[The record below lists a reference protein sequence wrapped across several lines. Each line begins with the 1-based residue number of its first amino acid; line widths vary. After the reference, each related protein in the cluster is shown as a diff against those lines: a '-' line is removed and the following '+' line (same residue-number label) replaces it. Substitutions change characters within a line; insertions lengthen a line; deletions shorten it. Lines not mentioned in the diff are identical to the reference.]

1 MKMSKCENDKIVN
14 DKMVS
19 SNSQIFKS
27 SNSQIFNSKVVFDIF
42 AEICK
47 VPRPSKHEERI
58 SQWLQD
64 FAASH
69 GIECIT
75 DEAMNVIMRVPATP
89 GYEDH
94 EGIILQAHMDMVCE
108 KNGDVVHD
116 FMTDPIE
123 TYVDGEWL
131 KAKGTTLGADNGI
144 GISMALAAIT
154 DPELQHPA
162 IECLFTVD
170 EETGLT
176 GAMKLQDGML
186 RHKRLINLDSEDDGQ
201 IFIGCAGGIDT
212 LAKMHY
218 EPVSIS
224 QIFKSSNSQIFKSS
238 NSQIAIRLSVG
249 GLLGG
254 HSGDD
259 INKGRANAN
268 QLIVWFLARI
278 MPQTDLQL
286 ASINGG
292 NLRNAIAREAEA
304 VIAIPLNYKEQIRI
318 EWNHF
323 VAQMEGVFGE
333 VEKDMRMELET
344 CDMPDSFIPADKAC
358 RLIMALCECPHG
370 MIAMSRDI
378 PGLVETSTNLAS
390 IKMRQESLIQSVSKS
405 GLSTALPGSV
415 SKSGLSG
422 EAGLTGKSGLSA
434 EGGLSAERSVFCQ
447 PEGRSYIEVNTSQRS
462 SKESSKHHLKWVV
475 EQALAMACD
484 EVTHGDGYPGWTP
497 NPHSQLLETVKKAY
511 TDLYHSEPKVL
522 AIHAGLEC
530 GLFLE
535 KYPYLDMVS
544 IGPQMYGV
552 HSPQERLSIPSTE
565 RCYAWLCQVL
575 KTL

>member
-1 MKMSKCENDKIVN
+1 MSNR
-14 DKMVS
+14 
-19 SNSQIFKS
+19 
-27 SNSQIFNSKVVFDIF
+27 VFDIF

-47 VPRPSKHEERI
+47 VPRPSKHEEQI
-58 SQWLQD
+58 SKWLQD
-64 FAASH
+64 FAADH
-69 GIECIT
+69 QIECIA

-89 GYEDH
+89 GYENH
-94 EGIILQAHMDMVCE
+94 EGVILQAHMDMVAE
-108 KNGDVVHD
+108 KDGNVQHD
-116 FMTDPIE
+116 FMRDPIE

-131 KAKGTTLGADNGI
+131 KAKGTTLGADDGI
-144 GISMALAAIT
+144 GIAMALAAIT
-154 DPELQHPA
+154 DPNLPHPA

-186 RHKRLINLDSEDDGQ
+186 KHKRLINIDSEDDGQ

-212 LAKMHY
+212 LAIMHY
-218 EPVSIS
+218 VSVIND
-224 QIFKSSNSQIFKSS
+224 QMVNDQMV
-238 NSQIAIRLSVG
+238 NRLAIRLSVG
-249 GLLGG
+249 GLMGG

-278 MPQTDLQL
+278 WPQTEVQL
-286 ASINGG
+286 AAINGG

-304 VIAIPLNYKEQIRI
+304 VIAIPMAYKEQIRI

-333 VEKDMRMELET
+333 VEKDMRLELET
-344 CDMPDSFIPADKAC
+344 CDMPEVFIPAEKAY

-370 MIAMSRDI
+370 MIAMSKEM

-390 IKMRQESLIQSVSKS
+390 IKMK
-405 GLSTALPGSV
+405 
-415 SKSGLSG
+415 
-422 EAGLTGKSGLSA
+422 
-434 EGGLSAERSVFCQ
+434 EG
-447 PEGRSYIEVNTSQRS
+447 YIEINTSQRS
-462 SKESSKHHLKWVV
+462 SIEASKHHLKWAV
-475 EQALAMACD
+475 EQALSLACD
-484 EVTHGDGYPGWTP
+484 EVTHGDGYPGWAP
-497 NPHSQLLETVKKAY
+497 NPQSELLEVVKKAY
-511 TDLYHSEPKVL
+511 SDLFHAEPEVL

-552 HSPQERLSIPSTE
+552 HSPQERLSIPSTN
-565 RCYAWLCQVL
+565 RCYQWLCQTL
-575 KTL
+575 KSL

>member
-1 MKMSKCENDKIVN
+1 MEPK
-14 DKMVS
+14 
-19 SNSQIFKS
+19 Q
-27 SNSQIFNSKVVFDIF
+27 VFDIF
-42 AEICK
+42 AQICK
-47 VPRPSKHEERI
+47 VPRPSKHEEKI

-64 FAASH
+64 FAAQH
-69 GIECIT
+69 GIECVA

-89 GYEDH
+89 GYENH
-94 EGIILQAHMDMVCE
+94 KGVILQAHMDMVCE
-108 KNGDVVHD
+108 KNGDVTHD

-131 KAKGTTLGADNGI
+131 KAKGTTLGADDGI
-144 GISMALAAIT
+144 GIAMALAAIT
-154 DPELQHPA
+154 DKELAHPA

-186 RHKRLINLDSEDDGQ
+186 KHKRLINLDSEDDGQ

-218 EPVSIS
+218 QGEGLEA
-224 QIFKSSNSQIFKSS
+224 KGER
-238 NSQIAIRLSVG
+238 IAIRLSVT
-249 GLLGG
+249 GLMGG

-268 QLIVWFLARI
+268 QILIWFLARLW
-278 MPQTDLQL
+278 PQTEVQL
-286 ASINGG
+286 ASIQGG

-304 VIAIPLNYKEQIRI
+304 VIAIPMAFKEQIRI

-333 VEKDMRMELET
+333 VEKEMRLELET
-344 CDMPDSFIPADKAC
+344 CDMPQTFIPTDKAY

-370 MIAMSRDI
+370 MIAMSKEM

-390 IKMRQESLIQSVSKS
+390 IKMRD
-405 GLSTALPGSV
+405 G
-415 SKSGLSG
+415 
-422 EAGLTGKSGLSA
+422 
-434 EGGLSAERSVFCQ
+434 
-447 PEGRSYIEVNTSQRS
+447 YIEINTSQRS
-462 SKESSKHHLKWVV
+462 SIESSKHHLKWAV

-484 EVTHGDGYPGWTP
+484 EVTHGDGYPGWAP
-497 NPHSQLLETVKKAY
+497 NPKSELLEVVKKSY
-511 TDLYHSEPKVL
+511 VDLFKADPQVL

-544 IGPQMYGV
+544 FGPQMVGV

-565 RCYAWLCQVL
+565 RCYKWLRQ
-575 KTL
+575 TLQSL

>member
-1 MKMSKCENDKIVN
+1 MANR
-14 DKMVS
+14 
-19 SNSQIFKS
+19 
-27 SNSQIFNSKVVFDIF
+27 VFDIF

-58 SQWLQD
+58 SKWLHD
-64 FAASH
+64 FATEH
-69 GIECIT
+69 GIECVV

-94 EGIILQAHMDMVCE
+94 EGVILQAHMDMVAE
-108 KNGDVVHD
+108 KDGDVQHD
-116 FMTDPIE
+116 FLKDPIE
-123 TYVDGEWL
+123 TYVDGDWL

-144 GISMALAAIT
+144 GIAMALAAIT
-154 DPELQHPA
+154 DKELAHPA

-186 RHKRLINLDSEDDGQ
+186 KSKRLINLDSEDDGQ

-218 EPVSIS
+218 NKS
-224 QIFKSSNSQIFKSS
+224 QITNDK
-238 NSQIAIRLSVG
+238 SQIAIRLSVT

-278 MPQTDLQL
+278 WPQTEVQL

-304 VIAIPLNYKEQIRI
+304 VLAIPMAYKEQIRI
-318 EWNHF
+318 EWNHY

-333 VEKDMRMELET
+333 VEKDMRLELET
-344 CDMPDSFIPADKAC
+344 TDMPETFIPADKAY

-370 MIAMSRDI
+370 MIAMSKDM

-390 IKMRQESLIQSVSKS
+390 VKMRED
-405 GLSTALPGSV
+405 
-415 SKSGLSG
+415 
-422 EAGLTGKSGLSA
+422 
-434 EGGLSAERSVFCQ
+434 
-447 PEGRSYIEVNTSQRS
+447 YIEVNTSQRS
-462 SKESSKHHLKWVV
+462 SIETSKHHLKWAV
-475 EQALAMACD
+475 EQALSMACD
-484 EVTHGDGYPGWTP
+484 EVTHGDGYPGWAP
-497 NPHSQLLETVKKAY
+497 NPNSPLLEVVKKAY
-511 TDLYHSEPKVL
+511 IDLYKSEPKVL

-552 HSPQERLSIPSTE
+552 HSPQERLSISSTE
-565 RCYAWLCQVL
+565 RCYRWLCQTL
-575 KTL
+575 KAL

>member
-1 MKMSKCENDKIVN
+1 MKPK
-14 DKMVS
+14 
-19 SNSQIFKS
+19 Q
-27 SNSQIFNSKVVFDIF
+27 VFDIF

-69 GIECIT
+69 GIECVA

-89 GYEDH
+89 GYEEH
-94 EGIILQAHMDMVCE
+94 EGVILQAHMDMVCE
-108 KNGDVVHD
+108 KNGDVEHD
-116 FMTDPIE
+116 FMNDPIQ
-123 TYVDGEWL
+123 TWVDGEWL

-144 GISMALAAIT
+144 GIAMALAVIT
-154 DPELQHPA
+154 DKELQHPA

-186 RHKRLINLDSEDDGQ
+186 KSKRLINLDSEDDGQ

-218 EPVSIS
+218 NGERLEA
-224 QIFKSSNSQIFKSS
+224 KGERL
-238 NSQIAIRLSVG
+238 AIRLSVS
-249 GLLGG
+249 GLMGG

-278 MPQTDLQL
+278 WPQTEIQL
-286 ASINGG
+286 ASIHGG

-304 VIAIPLNYKEQIRI
+304 VITIPMAYKEQIRI
-318 EWNHF
+318 EWNNF

-333 VEKDMRMELET
+333 IEKDMRLELET
-344 CDMPDSFIPADKAC
+344 TDMPEMFIPADKAY

-370 MIAMSRDI
+370 MIAMSKEM

-390 IKMRQESLIQSVSKS
+390 IKMK
-405 GLSTALPGSV
+405 
-415 SKSGLSG
+415 
-422 EAGLTGKSGLSA
+422 
-434 EGGLSAERSVFCQ
+434 EG
-447 PEGRSYIEVNTSQRS
+447 YIEVNTSQRS
-462 SKESSKHHLKWVV
+462 SIEASKHHLKWAV
-475 EQALAMACD
+475 EQALSLACD
-484 EVTHGDGYPGWTP
+484 EVTHGDGYPGWAP
-497 NPHSQLLETVKKAY
+497 NPNSPLLEVVKKAY
-511 TDLYHSEPKVL
+511 TDLFKAEPQVL

-565 RCYAWLCQVL
+565 RCYAWLRQTL
-575 KTL
+575 KSL

>member
-1 MKMSKCENDKIVN
+1 MVN
-14 DKMVS
+14 EQMV
-19 SNSQIFKS
+19 NCK
-27 SNSQIFNSKVVFDIF
+27 NVFDIF

-47 VPRPSKHEERI
+47 VPRPSKHEEQI
-58 SQWLQD
+58 SKWLCD
-64 FAASH
+64 FAAAH
-69 GIECIT
+69 GIEYVA

-89 GYEDH
+89 GYESH
-94 EGIILQAHMDMVCE
+94 EGVILQAHMDMVAE
-108 KNGDVVHD
+108 KDGHVQHD
-116 FMTDPIE
+116 FLNDPIE
-123 TYVDGEWL
+123 TWIDGEWL
-131 KAKGTTLGADNGI
+131 KAKGTTLGADDGI

-186 RHKRLINLDSEDDGQ
+186 RSKRLINLDSEDDGQ

-218 EPVSIS
+218 EQSSIINH
-224 QIFKSSNSQIFKSS
+224 QSS
-238 NSQIAIRLSVG
+238 IAIRLSVS

-268 QLIVWFLARI
+268 QFIVWFLARI
-278 MPQTDLQL
+278 WPQTEIQL

-304 VIAIPLNYKEQIRI
+304 VIAIPMEYKEQIRI

-333 VEKDMRMELET
+333 VEKDMRLELET
-344 CDMPDSFIPADKAC
+344 CDLPESFIPADKAY

-370 MIAMSRDI
+370 MIAMSKEM

-390 IKMRQESLIQSVSKS
+390 IKMRD
-405 GLSTALPGSV
+405 G
-415 SKSGLSG
+415 
-422 EAGLTGKSGLSA
+422 
-434 EGGLSAERSVFCQ
+434 
-447 PEGRSYIEVNTSQRS
+447 YIEVNTSQRS
-462 SKESSKHHLKWVV
+462 SKEPAKHHLKWAV
-475 EQALAMACD
+475 EQALSMACD
-484 EVTHGDGYPGWTP
+484 EVTHGDGYPGWAP
-497 NPHSQLLETVKKAY
+497 NPHSPLLEVTKKAY
-511 TDLYHSEPKVL
+511 VDLFKSEPQVL

-544 IGPQMYGV
+544 IGPQMVGV
-552 HSPQERLSIPSTE
+552 HSPQERLSIPSTD
-565 RCYAWLCQVL
+565 RCYSWLCQ
-575 KTL
+575 TLQSL

>member
-1 MKMSKCENDKIVN
+1 MKNR
-14 DKMVS
+14 
-19 SNSQIFKS
+19 
-27 SNSQIFNSKVVFDIF
+27 VFDIF

-47 VPRPSKHEERI
+47 VPRPSKHEEQI
-58 SQWLQD
+58 SRWLQEW
-64 FAASH
+64 AAAH
-69 GIECIT
+69 GIECFA

-94 EGIILQAHMDMVCE
+94 EGVILQAHMDMVCE
-108 KNGDVVHD
+108 KNGDVEHD

-123 TYVDGEWL
+123 TYIDGEWL
-131 KAKGTTLGADNGI
+131 KAKGTTLGGDDGI

-176 GAMKLQDGML
+176 GAMKLQDGVL
-186 RHKRLINLDSEDDGQ
+186 RHKKLINLDSEDDGQ

-218 EPVSIS
+218 EAIDKS
-224 QIFKSSNSQIFKSS
+224 QISNLK
-238 NSQIAIRLSVG
+238 SQIAIRLSVT
-249 GLLGG
+249 GLQGG

-278 MPQTDLQL
+278 LPQTDVQV

-304 VIAIPLNYKEQIRI
+304 VITVPIAYKEQIRI
-318 EWNHF
+318 EWNRF

-333 VEKDMRMELET
+333 VEKDMRLELET
-344 CDMPDSFIPADKAC
+344 TDMPERFIPAEKAY

-370 MIAMSRDI
+370 MIAMSQDI

-390 IKMRQESLIQSVSKS
+390 IKMKESYVEI
-405 GLSTALPGSV
+405 
-415 SKSGLSG
+415 
-422 EAGLTGKSGLSA
+422 
-434 EGGLSAERSVFCQ
+434 
-447 PEGRSYIEVNTSQRS
+447 NTSQRS
-462 SKESSKHHLKWVV
+462 SKEEAKHHLKWVV

-484 EVTHGDGYPGWTP
+484 EVTHGDGYPGWAP
-497 NPHSQLLETVKKAY
+497 NTNSPLLEVVKKAY
-511 TDLYHSEPKVL
+511 TDLYKSEPIVL

-565 RCYAWLCQVL
+565 RCYEWLCQIL

>member
-1 MKMSKCENDKIVN
+1 
-14 DKMVS
+14 
-19 SNSQIFKS
+19 
-27 SNSQIFNSKVVFDIF
+27 
-42 AEICK
+42 
-47 VPRPSKHEERI
+47 
-58 SQWLQD
+58 
-64 FAASH
+64 
-69 GIECIT
+69 
-75 DEAMNVIMRVPATP
+75 
-89 GYEDH
+89 
-94 EGIILQAHMDMVCE
+94 
-108 KNGDVVHD
+108 
-116 FMTDPIE
+116 
-123 TYVDGEWL
+123 
-131 KAKGTTLGADNGI
+131 
-144 GISMALAAIT
+144 
-154 DPELQHPA
+154 
-162 IECLFTVD
+162 
-170 EETGLT
+170 
-176 GAMKLQDGML
+176 MKLQDGML

-218 EPVSIS
+218 EP
-224 QIFKSSNSQIFKSS
+224 QILNPKSEILNAIP
-238 NSQIAIRLSVG
+238 IRLSVS

-268 QLIVWFLARI
+268 QILVWFLARI
-278 MPQTDLQL
+278 MPQTEVQL

-304 VIAIPLNYKEQIRI
+304 VIAIPMAFKEQIRI

-323 VAQMEGVFGE
+323 VAQMEQVFGA
-333 VEKDMRMELET
+333 VETDMRLDLET
-344 CDMPDSFIPADKAC
+344 TDMPETFIPADKAY

-370 MIAMSRDI
+370 MIAMSHDI

-390 IKMRQESLIQSVSKS
+390 IKMKINHKS
-405 GLSTALPGSV
+405 EIINHKYFV
-415 SKSGLSG
+415 
-422 EAGLTGKSGLSA
+422 
-434 EGGLSAERSVFCQ
+434 
-447 PEGRSYIEVNTSQRS
+447 EVNTSQRS

-475 EQALAMACD
+475 EQALSMACD

-497 NPHSQLLETVKKAY
+497 NPSSPLLDITKKAY
-511 TDLYHSEPKVL
+511 IDLFKSEPKVL

-552 HSPQERLSIPSTE
+552 HSPQERLSIPSTD
-565 RCYAWLCQVL
+565 RCYSWLCQIL

>member
-1 MKMSKCENDKIVN
+1 MNAKR
-14 DKMVS
+14 
-19 SNSQIFKS
+19 
-27 SNSQIFNSKVVFDIF
+27 VFEIF

-47 VPRPSKHEERI
+47 VPRPSKHEEKI
-58 SQWLQD
+58 SRWLQD
-64 FAASH
+64 FAATH
-69 GIECIT
+69 GIECVA

-94 EGIILQAHMDMVCE
+94 ESVVLQAHMDMVCE
-108 KNGDVVHD
+108 KNGDVEHD
-116 FMTDPIE
+116 FQKDPIE

-144 GISMALAAIT
+144 GIAMALAAIT
-154 DPELQHPA
+154 DQELSHPA

-176 GAMKLQDGML
+176 GAMKLQDGVL
-186 RHKRLINLDSEDDGQ
+186 KSQRLINLDSEDDGQ

-218 EPVSIS
+218 EPMPIP
-224 QIFKSSNSQIFKSS
+224 NSQ
-238 NSQIAIRLSVG
+238 QLLAVRLSVS
-249 GLLGG
+249 GLMGG

-268 QLIVWFLARI
+268 QLIVWFLARVW
-278 MPQTDLQL
+278 PQTEMQL

-304 VIAIPLNYKEQIRI
+304 VICIPMNYKEQIRI
-318 EWNHF
+318 EWNHY

-333 VEKDMRMELET
+333 VEKEMRLELET
-344 CDMPDSFIPADKAC
+344 CDMPGSFIRSDKAY

-370 MIAMSRDI
+370 MIAMSQEM

-390 IKMRQESLIQSVSKS
+390 IKMK
-405 GLSTALPGSV
+405 
-415 SKSGLSG
+415 
-422 EAGLTGKSGLSA
+422 AGYV
-434 EGGLSAERSVFCQ
+434 E
-447 PEGRSYIEVNTSQRS
+447 INTSQRS
-462 SKESSKHHLKWVV
+462 SKEASKHHLKWAV
-475 EQALAMACD
+475 EQALSMACD
-484 EVTHGDGYPGWTP
+484 EVTHGDGYPGWAP
-497 NPHSQLLETVKKAY
+497 NPKSALLESVQKAY
-511 TDLYHSEPKVL
+511 KELFKSEPKVL

-565 RCYAWLCQVL
+565 RCYKWLCQTL

>member
-1 MKMSKCENDKIVN
+1 MKNK
-14 DKMVS
+14 
-19 SNSQIFKS
+19 
-27 SNSQIFNSKVVFDIF
+27 VFDIF
-42 AEICK
+42 ADICK
-47 VPRPSKHEERI
+47 VPRPSKHEEQI
-58 SQWLQD
+58 SRWLQEW
-64 FAASH
+64 AKAH
-69 GIECIT
+69 GIECFA

-94 EGIILQAHMDMVCE
+94 EGVILQAHMDMVCE
-108 KNGDVVHD
+108 KNGDVAHD

-131 KAKGTTLGADNGI
+131 KAKGTTLGGDDGI

-176 GAMKLQDGML
+176 GAMKLQDGVL
-186 RHKRLINLDSEDDGQ
+186 QHKKLINLDSEDDGQ

-218 EPVSIS
+218 GAIDKS
-224 QIFKSSNSQIFKSS
+224 QISNLK
-238 NSQIAIRLSVG
+238 SQIAIRLSVT
-249 GLLGG
+249 GLQGG

-278 MPQTDLQL
+278 LPQTEVQV

-304 VIAIPLNYKEQIRI
+304 VIAVPMAYKEQIRI
-318 EWNHF
+318 EWNRF
-323 VAQMEGVFGE
+323 VAQMESVFGE
-333 VEKDMRMELET
+333 VEKDMRLELET
-344 CDMPDSFIPADKAC
+344 TDMPECFITAEKAY
-358 RLIMALCECPHG
+358 RLIMTLCECQHG

-390 IKMRQESLIQSVSKS
+390 IKMK
-405 GLSTALPGSV
+405 
-415 SKSGLSG
+415 
-422 EAGLTGKSGLSA
+422 
-434 EGGLSAERSVFCQ
+434 EGYVE
-447 PEGRSYIEVNTSQRS
+447 INTSQRS
-462 SKESSKHHLKWVV
+462 SKEESKHHLKWVV

-484 EVTHGDGYPGWTP
+484 EVTHGDGYPGWAP
-497 NPHSQLLETVKKAY
+497 NTNSPLLEVVKKAY
-511 TDLYHSEPKVL
+511 VDLFKSEPKVL

-565 RCYAWLCQVL
+565 RCYAWLCQTL
-575 KTL
+575 KSL

>member
-1 MKMSKCENDKIVN
+1 MEPKA
-14 DKMVS
+14 
-19 SNSQIFKS
+19 
-27 SNSQIFNSKVVFDIF
+27 VFDIF

-47 VPRPSKHEERI
+47 VPRPSKHEEQI
-58 SQWLQD
+58 SQWLQS
-64 FAASH
+64 FAAEH
-69 GIECIT
+69 GIECVA

-89 GYEDH
+89 GYEEH
-94 EGIILQAHMDMVCE
+94 EGVILQAHMDMVAE
-108 KNGDVVHD
+108 KNGDVQHD
-116 FMTDPIE
+116 FMKDPIE

-144 GISMALAAIT
+144 GIAMALAAIT
-154 DPELQHPA
+154 DKELPHPA

-186 RHKRLINLDSEDDGQ
+186 RSKRLINLDSEDDGQ

-218 EPVSIS
+218 KGESLEV
-224 QIFKSSNSQIFKSS
+224 KGDRL
-238 NSQIAIRLSVG
+238 AIRLSVS
-249 GLLGG
+249 GLMGG

-268 QLIVWFLARI
+268 QLLVWFLARI
-278 MPQTDLQL
+278 WPQTEIQL

-304 VIAIPLNYKEQIRI
+304 VLAIPMAYKEQIRI
-318 EWNHF
+318 EWNHY

-333 VEKDMRMELET
+333 VEKDMRLELET
-344 CDMPDSFIPADKAC
+344 TDMPEVFIPADKAY

-370 MIAMSRDI
+370 MIAMSKDM

-390 IKMRQESLIQSVSKS
+390 VKMR
-405 GLSTALPGSV
+405 
-415 SKSGLSG
+415 
-422 EAGLTGKSGLSA
+422 
-434 EGGLSAERSVFCQ
+434 EG
-447 PEGRSYIEVNTSQRS
+447 YIEVNTSQRS
-462 SKESSKHHLKWVV
+462 SIEASKHHLKWAV
-475 EQALAMACD
+475 EQALSLACD
-484 EVTHGDGYPGWTP
+484 EVTHGDGYPGWAP
-497 NPHSQLLETVKKAY
+497 NPNSPLLEVVKKAY
-511 TDLYHSEPKVL
+511 IDLYKSEPKVL

-552 HSPQERLSIPSTE
+552 HSPQERLSISSTE
-565 RCYAWLCQVL
+565 RCYRWLCQTL
-575 KTL
+575 KAL

>member
-1 MKMSKCENDKIVN
+1 MKNK
-14 DKMVS
+14 
-19 SNSQIFKS
+19 
-27 SNSQIFNSKVVFDIF
+27 VFDIF

-47 VPRPSKHEERI
+47 VPRPSKHEEQI
-58 SQWLQD
+58 SQWLQS
-64 FAASH
+64 FAAAH
-69 GIECIT
+69 GIECIA

-123 TYVDGEWL
+123 TYIDGEWL

-176 GAMKLQDGML
+176 GAMKLKDGML
-186 RHKRLINLDSEDDGQ
+186 KHKRLINLDSEDDGQ

-218 EPVSIS
+218 ELCDKS
-224 QIFKSSNSQIFKSS
+224 QITNDK
-238 NSQIAIRLSVG
+238 SQIAIRLSVS

-268 QLIVWFLARI
+268 QLLVWFLARI
-278 MPQTDLQL
+278 WPQTEIQL
-286 ASINGG
+286 SSISGG

-304 VIAIPLNYKEQIRI
+304 VLVIPMAYKEQIRI
-318 EWNHF
+318 EWNNY
-323 VAQMEGVFGE
+323 VAQMENIFGQ
-333 VEKDMRMELET
+333 VEKDMRLDLET
-344 CDMPDSFIPADKAC
+344 CDMPDTFIPSDKAY
-358 RLIMALCECPHG
+358 RLVMALCECPHG
-370 MIAMSRDI
+370 MIAMSKDM

-390 IKMRQESLIQSVSKS
+390 VKMK
-405 GLSTALPGSV
+405 
-415 SKSGLSG
+415 
-422 EAGLTGKSGLSA
+422 
-434 EGGLSAERSVFCQ
+434 EG
-447 PEGRSYIEVNTSQRS
+447 YIEVNTSQRS
-462 SKESSKHHLKWVV
+462 SIEASKHHLKWAV
-475 EQALAMACD
+475 EQALALACD
-484 EVTHGDGYPGWTP
+484 EVTHGDGYPGWAP
-497 NPHSQLLETVKKAY
+497 NPNSPLLEVVKKAY
-511 TDLYHSEPKVL
+511 TDLYKSEPKVL

-565 RCYAWLCQVL
+565 RCYAWLCQTL
-575 KTL
+575 KSL

>member
-1 MKMSKCENDKIVN
+1 MEPK
-14 DKMVS
+14 
-19 SNSQIFKS
+19 Q
-27 SNSQIFNSKVVFDIF
+27 VFDIF
-42 AEICK
+42 AQICK
-47 VPRPSKHEERI
+47 VPRPSKHEEKI

-64 FAASH
+64 FAAQH
-69 GIECIT
+69 GIECVA

-89 GYEDH
+89 GYENH
-94 EGIILQAHMDMVCE
+94 KGVILQAHMDMVCE
-108 KNGDVVHD
+108 KNGDVTHD

-123 TYVDGEWL
+123 TYVDGGWL
-131 KAKGTTLGADNGI
+131 KAKGTTLGADDGI
-144 GISMALAAIT
+144 GIAMALAAIT
-154 DPELQHPA
+154 DKELAHPA

-186 RHKRLINLDSEDDGQ
+186 NHKRLINLDSEDDGQ

-218 EPVSIS
+218 QGEGLEA
-224 QIFKSSNSQIFKSS
+224 KGER
-238 NSQIAIRLSVG
+238 IAIRLSVT
-249 GLLGG
+249 GLMGG

-268 QLIVWFLARI
+268 QILVWFLARLW
-278 MPQTDLQL
+278 PQTEVQL
-286 ASINGG
+286 ASIQGG

-304 VIAIPLNYKEQIRI
+304 VIAIPMAFKEQIRI

-333 VEKDMRMELET
+333 VEKEMRLELET
-344 CDMPDSFIPADKAC
+344 CDMPQTFIPTDKAY

-370 MIAMSRDI
+370 MIAMSKEM

-390 IKMRQESLIQSVSKS
+390 IKMRD
-405 GLSTALPGSV
+405 G
-415 SKSGLSG
+415 
-422 EAGLTGKSGLSA
+422 
-434 EGGLSAERSVFCQ
+434 
-447 PEGRSYIEVNTSQRS
+447 YIEINTSQRS
-462 SKESSKHHLKWVV
+462 SIESSKHHLKWAV

-484 EVTHGDGYPGWTP
+484 EVTHGDGYPGWAP
-497 NPHSQLLETVKKAY
+497 NPKSELLEVVKKSY
-511 TDLYHSEPKVL
+511 VDLFKADPQVL

-544 IGPQMYGV
+544 FGPQMVGV

-565 RCYAWLCQVL
+565 RCYKWLRQ
-575 KTL
+575 TLQSL

>member
-1 MKMSKCENDKIVN
+1 MNN
-14 DKMVS
+14 R
-19 SNSQIFKS
+19 
-27 SNSQIFNSKVVFDIF
+27 VFDIF

-47 VPRPSKHEERI
+47 VPRPSKHEEKI
-58 SQWLQD
+58 SRWLQS
-64 FAASH
+64 FAAEH
-69 GIECIT
+69 GIECVA

-89 GYEDH
+89 GYEEH
-94 EGIILQAHMDMVCE
+94 EGVILQAHMDMVAE
-108 KNGDVVHD
+108 KDGNVQHD
-116 FMTDPIE
+116 FLTDPIE
-123 TYVDGEWL
+123 TWVDGEWL
-131 KAKGTTLGADNGI
+131 KAKGTTLGGDDGI

-154 DPELQHPA
+154 DKNLPHPA

-186 RHKRLINLDSEDDGQ
+186 KGKRLINLDSEDDGQ

-218 EPVSIS
+218 EPSSIS
-224 QIFKSSNSQIFKSS
+224 NLQSS
-238 NSQIAIRLSVG
+238 IAIRLSVS
-249 GLLGG
+249 GLMGG

-278 MPQTDLQL
+278 WPQTQIQL

-292 NLRNAIAREAEA
+292 NLRNALAREAEA
-304 VIAIPLNYKEQIRI
+304 TIIIPMAYKEQIRI
-318 EWNHF
+318 EWNRY

-333 VEKDMRMELET
+333 VEKDMRLDLET
-344 CDMPDSFIPADKAC
+344 TDMPETIIPTDKAY

-370 MIAMSRDI
+370 MIAMSQEM

-390 IKMRQESLIQSVSKS
+390 IKMR
-405 GLSTALPGSV
+405 
-415 SKSGLSG
+415 
-422 EAGLTGKSGLSA
+422 
-434 EGGLSAERSVFCQ
+434 EG
-447 PEGRSYIEVNTSQRS
+447 YIEINTSQRS
-462 SKESSKHHLKWVV
+462 SKEASKHHLKWAV
-475 EQALAMACD
+475 EQALSMACD
-484 EVTHGDGYPGWTP
+484 EVTHGDGYPGWAP
-497 NPHSQLLETVKKAY
+497 NPHSPLLEVVKKAY
-511 TDLYHSEPKVL
+511 IDLYKSEPQVL

-565 RCYAWLCQVL
+565 RCYRWLCQAL
-575 KTL
+575 KSL

>member
-1 MKMSKCENDKIVN
+1 MKTKA
-14 DKMVS
+14 
-19 SNSQIFKS
+19 
-27 SNSQIFNSKVVFDIF
+27 VFDIF
-42 AEICK
+42 GQICQ
-47 VPRPSKHEERI
+47 VPRPSKHEEQI
-58 SQWLQD
+58 SKWLCD
-64 FAASH
+64 FAAAH
-69 GIECIT
+69 GIEYVT
-75 DEAMNVIMRVPATP
+75 DEAMNVIMRVPATA

-94 EGIILQAHMDMVCE
+94 EGVILQAHMDMVCE
-108 KNGDVVHD
+108 KNGDVQHD
-116 FMTDPIE
+116 FMSDPIE
-123 TYVDGEWL
+123 TFIDGDFL
-131 KAKGTTLGADNGI
+131 KAKGTTLGADDGI
-144 GISMALAAIT
+144 GIAMALAIIT
-154 DPELQHPA
+154 DPELPHPA

-186 RHKRLINLDSEDDGQ
+186 RHKRLINIDSEDDGQ

-218 EPVSIS
+218 EPQTIS
-224 QIFKSSNSQIFKSS
+224 NLQTTSNAL
-238 NSQIAIRLSVG
+238 AIKLRIS

-278 MPQTDLQL
+278 WPQTEVQL

-292 NLRNAIAREAEA
+292 NLRNAIAREAQA
-304 VIAIPLNYKEQIRI
+304 VIAIPMAYKEQIRI

-344 CDMPDSFIPADKAC
+344 TDMPDSFVPADKAY

-370 MIAMSRDI
+370 MVAMSKEM

-390 IKMRQESLIQSVSKS
+390 IKMKENDKS
-405 GLSTALPGSV
+405 QMTND
-415 SKSGLSG
+415 KY
-422 EAGLTGKSGLSA
+422 
-434 EGGLSAERSVFCQ
+434 F
-447 PEGRSYIEVNTSQRS
+447 IEINTSQRS
-462 SKESSKHHLKWVV
+462 SIEASKHHLKWAV
-475 EQALAMACD
+475 EQALSMACD
-484 EVTHGDGYPGWTP
+484 EVTHGDGYPGWAP
-497 NPHSQLLETVKKAY
+497 NPHSALLEVVKQAY
-511 TDLYHSEPKVL
+511 TDLFKSEPQVL

-544 IGPQMYGV
+544 VGPQMYGV
-552 HSPQERLSIPSTE
+552 HSPQERLSISSTE
-565 RCYAWLCQVL
+565 RCFAWLCQTL
-575 KTL
+575 KML

>member
-1 MKMSKCENDKIVN
+1 MSNRVLE
-14 DKMVS
+14 
-19 SNSQIFKS
+19 
-27 SNSQIFNSKVVFDIF
+27 IF
-42 AEICK
+42 AEICR

-58 SQWLQD
+58 SRWLQD
-64 FAASH
+64 FAAAHS
-69 GIECIT
+69 IECIA

-94 EGIILQAHMDMVCE
+94 EGVILQAHMDMVCE
-108 KNGDVVHD
+108 KDGDVQHD
-116 FMTDPIE
+116 FMVDPIE
-123 TYVDGEWL
+123 SYVDGDWL
-131 KAKGTTLGADNGI
+131 KARGTTLGADDGI

-154 DPELQHPA
+154 DPQLAHPA

-176 GAMKLQDGML
+176 GAEKLQDGL
-186 RHKRLINLDSEDDGQ
+186 LHGKRLINIDSEDDGQ

-218 EPVSIS
+218 APSAIS
-224 QIFKSSNSQIFKSS
+224 NQQSA
-238 NSQIAIRLSVG
+238 IAIRLSVT

-278 MPQTDLQL
+278 WPQTQLQL

-304 VIAIPLNYKEQIRI
+304 VVCIPMSYKEQIRI
-318 EWNHF
+318 EWNRY

-333 VEKDMRMELET
+333 VEKEMRLELET
-344 CDMPDSFIPADKAC
+344 CPMPDTCIPNDKAY
-358 RLIMALCECPHG
+358 RLVMALCECPHG
-370 MIAMSRDI
+370 MIAMSQEM

-390 IKMRQESLIQSVSKS
+390 IKMKSQEL
-405 GLSTALPGSV
+405 TANSQQYFV
-415 SKSGLSG
+415 
-422 EAGLTGKSGLSA
+422 
-434 EGGLSAERSVFCQ
+434 
-447 PEGRSYIEVNTSQRS
+447 EVNTSQRS
-462 SKESSKHHLKWVV
+462 SKEISKLHLKWAV
-475 EQALAMACD
+475 EQALSMACD
-484 EVTHGDGYPGWTP
+484 EVTHGDGYPGWAP
-497 NPHSQLLETVKKAY
+497 NPNSPLLEVVRKAY
-511 TDLYHSEPKVL
+511 IDLYKEEPKVL

-552 HSPQERLSIPSTE
+552 HSPQERLSLSSTE
-565 RCYAWLCQVL
+565 RCYAWLCRAL
-575 KTL
+575 SLL

>member
-1 MKMSKCENDKIVN
+1 MIMEPKA
-14 DKMVS
+14 
-19 SNSQIFKS
+19 
-27 SNSQIFNSKVVFDIF
+27 VFDIF
-42 AEICK
+42 SQINQ

-58 SQWLQD
+58 SRWLQD
-64 FAASH
+64 FAAQH
-69 GIECIT
+69 GIACVA

-89 GYEDH
+89 GYENH
-94 EGIILQAHMDMVCE
+94 EGVILQAHMDMVCE
-108 KNGDVVHD
+108 KNGDVAHD
-116 FMTDPIE
+116 FMTDPIR

-131 KAKGTTLGADNGI
+131 KAQGTTLGADNGI
-144 GISMALAAIT
+144 GIAMALAAIT
-154 DPELQHPA
+154 DPNLQHPA
-162 IECLFTVD
+162 VECLFTVD

-186 RHKRLINLDSEDDGQ
+186 QSKRLINLDSEDDGQ

-218 EPVSIS
+218 TPLSLERVKSSARSDCQWPSVEHSGEGLLPVSLRVS
-224 QIFKSSNSQIFKSS
+224 
-238 NSQIAIRLSVG
+238 

-278 MPQTDLQL
+278 WPQTDMQL
-286 ASINGG
+286 ASISGG

-304 VIAIPLNYKEQIRI
+304 VVIIPMAFKEDIRI
-318 EWNHF
+318 AWNQY
-323 VAQMEGVFGE
+323 VAQMESVFGE
-333 VEKDMRMELET
+333 VEKEMRLELES
-344 CDMPDSFIPADKAC
+344 CDMPETVIPADKAY

-370 MIAMSRDI
+370 MIAMSKDM

-390 IKMRQESLIQSVSKS
+390 IKMKS
-405 GLSTALPGSV
+405 EIIND
-415 SKSGLSG
+415 KSQIHF
-422 EAGLTGKSGLSA
+422 
-434 EGGLSAERSVFCQ
+434 V
-447 PEGRSYIEVNTSQRS
+447 EVNTSQRS
-462 SKESSKHHLKWVV
+462 SIEASKHHLKWAV

-484 EVTHGDGYPGWTP
+484 EVTHGDGYPGWAP
-497 NPHSQLLETVKKAY
+497 NPHSELLETVKKAY
-511 TDLYHSEPKVL
+511 IELYKDEPKVL

-552 HSPQERLSIPSTE
+552 HSPQERLSIPSTG
-565 RCYAWLCQVL
+565 RCYQWLCRVL
-575 KTL
+575 SSL

>member
-1 MKMSKCENDKIVN
+1 MEPKA
-14 DKMVS
+14 
-19 SNSQIFKS
+19 
-27 SNSQIFNSKVVFDIF
+27 VFDIF
-42 AEICK
+42 ADICK
-47 VPRPSKHEERI
+47 VPRPSKHEEQI
-58 SQWLQD
+58 SKWLCD
-64 FAASH
+64 FAAAH
-69 GIECIT
+69 HIECVT

-94 EGIILQAHMDMVCE
+94 EGVILQAHMDMVAE
-108 KNGDVVHD
+108 KNGDVQHD
-116 FMTDPIE
+116 FMKDPIE

-144 GISMALAAIT
+144 GIAMALAAIT
-154 DPELQHPA
+154 DKELPHPA

-186 RHKRLINLDSEDDGQ
+186 KAKRLINLDSEDDGQ

-218 EPVSIS
+218 EPLIT
-224 QIFKSSNSQIFKSS
+224 NSLIT
-238 NSQIAIRLSVG
+238 NSLAIRLSVS
-249 GLLGG
+249 GLMGG

-268 QLIVWFLARI
+268 QLLVWFLARI
-278 MPQTDLQL
+278 WPQTEIQL

-304 VIAIPLNYKEQIRI
+304 VLAIPMAYKEQIRI
-318 EWNHF
+318 EWNHY

-333 VEKDMRMELET
+333 VEKDMRLELET
-344 CDMPDSFIPADKAC
+344 TDMPEVFIPADKAY

-370 MIAMSRDI
+370 MIAMSKDM

-390 IKMRQESLIQSVSKS
+390 IKMRD
-405 GLSTALPGSV
+405 G
-415 SKSGLSG
+415 
-422 EAGLTGKSGLSA
+422 
-434 EGGLSAERSVFCQ
+434 
-447 PEGRSYIEVNTSQRS
+447 YIEVNTSQRS
-462 SKESSKHHLKWVV
+462 SIEASKHHLKWAV
-475 EQALAMACD
+475 EQALSLACD
-484 EVTHGDGYPGWTP
+484 EVTHGDGYPGWAP
-497 NPHSQLLETVKKAY
+497 NPNSPLLEVVKQAY
-511 TDLYHSEPKVL
+511 IDLYKAEPKVL

-565 RCYAWLCQVL
+565 RCYRWLCQTL
-575 KTL
+575 KAL

>member
-1 MKMSKCENDKIVN
+1 MKPK
-14 DKMVS
+14 
-19 SNSQIFKS
+19 Q
-27 SNSQIFNSKVVFDIF
+27 VFDIF

-69 GIECIT
+69 GIECVA

-94 EGIILQAHMDMVCE
+94 EGVILQAHMDMVCE
-108 KNGDVVHD
+108 KNGDVEHD
-116 FMTDPIE
+116 FMNDPIQ
-123 TYVDGEWL
+123 TWVDGEWL

-144 GISMALAAIT
+144 GIAMALAVIT
-154 DPELQHPA
+154 DKELQHPA

-186 RHKRLINLDSEDDGQ
+186 KSKRLINLDSEDDGQ

-218 EPVSIS
+218 KGERLEA
-224 QIFKSSNSQIFKSS
+224 KGERL
-238 NSQIAIRLSVG
+238 AIRLSVS
-249 GLLGG
+249 GLMGG

-278 MPQTDLQL
+278 WPQTEIQL
-286 ASINGG
+286 ASIHGG

-304 VIAIPLNYKEQIRI
+304 VITIPMAYKEQIRI
-318 EWNHF
+318 EWNNF

-333 VEKDMRMELET
+333 VEKEMRLELET
-344 CDMPDSFIPADKAC
+344 TDMPELFIPADKAY

-370 MIAMSRDI
+370 MIAMSKEM

-390 IKMRQESLIQSVSKS
+390 IKMK
-405 GLSTALPGSV
+405 
-415 SKSGLSG
+415 
-422 EAGLTGKSGLSA
+422 
-434 EGGLSAERSVFCQ
+434 EG
-447 PEGRSYIEVNTSQRS
+447 YIEVNTSQRS
-462 SKESSKHHLKWVV
+462 SIEASKHHLKWAV
-475 EQALAMACD
+475 EQALSLACD
-484 EVTHGDGYPGWTP
+484 EVTHGDGYPGWAP
-497 NPHSQLLETVKKAY
+497 NPNSPLLEVVKKAY
-511 TDLYHSEPKVL
+511 TDLFKAEPQVL

-565 RCYAWLCQVL
+565 RCYAWLRQTL
-575 KTL
+575 KSL

>member
-1 MKMSKCENDKIVN
+1 MEPKNVFEIF
-14 DKMVS
+14 
-19 SNSQIFKS
+19 SQI
-27 SNSQIFNSKVVFDIF
+27 NQ
-42 AEICK
+42 
-47 VPRPSKHEERI
+47 VPRPSKHEEQI
-58 SQWLQD
+58 SKWLCD
-64 FAASH
+64 FAAAH
-69 GIECIT
+69 GIECVA
-75 DEAMNVIMRVPATP
+75 DQAMNVIMRVPATP

-94 EGIILQAHMDMVCE
+94 EGVILQAHMDMVAE
-108 KNGDVVHD
+108 KDGHVQHN
-116 FMTDPIE
+116 FLTDPIQ

-131 KAKGTTLGADNGI
+131 KAKGTTLGADDGI
-144 GISMALAAIT
+144 GIAMALAAIT
-154 DPELQHPA
+154 DPNVQHPA

-176 GAMKLQDGML
+176 GAIKLQDGML
-186 RHKRLINLDSEDDGQ
+186 KAKRLINLDSEDDGQ

-218 EPVSIS
+218 EPSAISHEPSSIAVR
-224 QIFKSSNSQIFKSS
+224 I
-238 NSQIAIRLSVG
+238 SVK

-268 QLIVWFLARI
+268 QFIVWFLARI
-278 MPQTDLQL
+278 WPQTELQL

-304 VIAIPLNYKEQIRI
+304 VIVIPMAYKEQIRI

-333 VEKDMRMELET
+333 VEKDICLDLET
-344 CDMPDSFIPADKAC
+344 CDLPETVIPSEKAY

-370 MIAMSRDI
+370 MIAMSKEM

-390 IKMRQESLIQSVSKS
+390 IKMK
-405 GLSTALPGSV
+405 
-415 SKSGLSG
+415 
-422 EAGLTGKSGLSA
+422 
-434 EGGLSAERSVFCQ
+434 EG
-447 PEGRSYIEVNTSQRS
+447 YIEVNTSQRS
-462 SKESSKHHLKWVV
+462 SKEPAKHHLKWAV
-475 EQALAMACD
+475 EQALSMACD
-484 EVTHGDGYPGWTP
+484 EVTHGDGYPGWAP
-497 NPHSQLLETVKKAY
+497 NPDSQLLEITKKAY
-511 TDLYHSEPKVL
+511 TDLFKSEPQVL

-544 IGPQMYGV
+544 FGPQMVGV
-552 HSPQERLSIPSTE
+552 HSPQEKLSIPSTE
-565 RCYAWLCQVL
+565 RCYRWLCR
-575 KTL
+575 TLQAL

>member
-1 MKMSKCENDKIVN
+1 MEPKA
-14 DKMVS
+14 
-19 SNSQIFKS
+19 
-27 SNSQIFNSKVVFDIF
+27 VFDIF
-42 AEICK
+42 AQINQ

-58 SQWLQD
+58 SRWLQD
-64 FAASH
+64 FAAEH
-69 GIECIT
+69 GIECVT

-94 EGIILQAHMDMVCE
+94 EGVILQAHMDMVCE
-108 KNGDVVHD
+108 KNGDVEHD
-116 FMTDPIE
+116 FMSDPIQ

-131 KAKGTTLGADNGI
+131 KAKGTTLGADDGI

-154 DPELQHPA
+154 DKTLPHPA

-176 GAMKLQDGML
+176 GAMKLQDGVL
-186 RHKRLINLDSEDDGQ
+186 RHKRLINIDSEDDGQ

-218 EPVSIS
+218 EPVSAIS
-224 QIFKSSNSQIFKSS
+224 HQPSA
-238 NSQIAIRLSVG
+238 IAIRLSVS
-249 GLLGG
+249 GLMGG

-268 QLIVWFLARI
+268 QILVWFLARLW
-278 MPQTDLQL
+278 PQTEVQL
-286 ASINGG
+286 ASIQGG

-304 VIAIPLNYKEQIRI
+304 VIAIPMAYKEQIRI

-333 VEKDMRMELET
+333 VEKDMRLDLET
-344 CDMPDSFIPADKAC
+344 CDMPELFIPAEKAY
-358 RLIMALCECPHG
+358 RLVMALCECPHG
-370 MIAMSRDI
+370 MIAMSKDM

-390 IKMRQESLIQSVSKS
+390 IKMK
-405 GLSTALPGSV
+405 
-415 SKSGLSG
+415 
-422 EAGLTGKSGLSA
+422 
-434 EGGLSAERSVFCQ
+434 EGF
-447 PEGRSYIEVNTSQRS
+447 IEVNTSQRS
-462 SKESSKHHLKWVV
+462 SIEASKHHLKWAV
-475 EQALAMACD
+475 EQALSMACD
-484 EVTHGDGYPGWTP
+484 EVTHGDGYPGWAP
-497 NPHSQLLETVKKAY
+497 NTHSALLEVTKQAY
-511 TDLYHSEPKVL
+511 KDLFHAEPQVL

-565 RCYAWLCQVL
+565 RCYRWLCQVL

>member
-1 MKMSKCENDKIVN
+1 MEPK
-14 DKMVS
+14 
-19 SNSQIFKS
+19 Q
-27 SNSQIFNSKVVFDIF
+27 VFDIF

-47 VPRPSKHEERI
+47 VPRPSKHEEKI

-64 FAASH
+64 FAAAH
-69 GIECIT
+69 HIECVA
-75 DEAMNVIMRVPATP
+75 DEAMNIIMRVPATP

-94 EGIILQAHMDMVCE
+94 EGVILQAHMDMVCE
-108 KNGDVVHD
+108 KNGDVEHD

-123 TYVDGEWL
+123 TYVDGEFL
-131 KAKGTTLGADNGI
+131 KAKGTTLGGDDGI
-144 GISMALAAIT
+144 GIAMALAAIT
-154 DPELQHPA
+154 DQELPHPA

-186 RHKRLINLDSEDDGQ
+186 KSKRLINIDSEDDGQ

-218 EPVSIS
+218 KGERLET
-224 QIFKSSNSQIFKSS
+224 KGERLG
-238 NSQIAIRLSVG
+238 IRLSVS
-249 GLLGG
+249 GLMGG

-268 QLIVWFLARI
+268 QFIVWFLARI
-278 MPQTDLQL
+278 WPQTDVQL

-304 VIAIPLNYKEQIRI
+304 VIAIPMAYKEQIRI

-333 VEKDMRMELET
+333 VEKDMRLELET
-344 CDMPDSFIPADKAC
+344 CDMPETFVPADKAYH
-358 RLIMALCECPHG
+358 LVMALCECPHG
-370 MIAMSRDI
+370 MIAMSKDM

-390 IKMRQESLIQSVSKS
+390 IKMK
-405 GLSTALPGSV
+405 
-415 SKSGLSG
+415 
-422 EAGLTGKSGLSA
+422 
-434 EGGLSAERSVFCQ
+434 EG
-447 PEGRSYIEVNTSQRS
+447 YIEVNTSQRS
-462 SKESSKHHLKWVV
+462 SIEADKHHLKWAV
-475 EQALAMACD
+475 EQALSMACD
-484 EVTHGDGYPGWTP
+484 EVTHGDGYPGWAP
-497 NPHSQLLETVKKAY
+497 NPNSPLLEVVKKAY
-511 TDLYHSEPKVL
+511 TDLYKSEPKVL

-565 RCYAWLCQVL
+565 RCYSWLCQTL
-575 KTL
+575 KSL

>member
-1 MKMSKCENDKIVN
+1 MMEPKA
-14 DKMVS
+14 
-19 SNSQIFKS
+19 
-27 SNSQIFNSKVVFDIF
+27 VFDIF
-42 AEICK
+42 AQICK

-58 SQWLQD
+58 SQWLQS
-64 FAASH
+64 FAAEH
-69 GIECIT
+69 GIECVA
-75 DEAMNVIMRVPATP
+75 DDAMNVIMRVPATT

-94 EGIILQAHMDMVCE
+94 EGVILQAHMDMVCE
-108 KNGDVVHD
+108 KNGDVQHD
-116 FMTDPIE
+116 FMNDPIE
-123 TYVDGEWL
+123 TRVDGEWL

-144 GISMALAAIT
+144 GIAMALAAIT
-154 DPELQHPA
+154 DKELAHPA

-176 GAMKLQDGML
+176 GAEKLQDGML
-186 RHKRLINLDSEDDGQ
+186 KGKRLINLDSEDDGQ

-218 EPVSIS
+218 EKSPIS
-224 QIFKSSNSQIFKSS
+224 NLQSS
-238 NSQIAIRLSVG
+238 IAIRLSVS

-278 MPQTDLQL
+278 WPQTELQL
-286 ASINGG
+286 AAISGG

-304 VIAIPLNYKEQIRI
+304 TVLIPMAYKEQIRI
-318 EWNHF
+318 EWNRY

-333 VEKDMRMELET
+333 VEKEMRLDLET
-344 CDMPDSFIPADKAC
+344 TDMPDTIIPTDQAY

-370 MIAMSRDI
+370 MIAMSQEM

-390 IKMRQESLIQSVSKS
+390 IKMK
-405 GLSTALPGSV
+405 
-415 SKSGLSG
+415 
-422 EAGLTGKSGLSA
+422 
-434 EGGLSAERSVFCQ
+434 EG
-447 PEGRSYIEVNTSQRS
+447 YIEVNTSQRS
-462 SKESSKHHLKWVV
+462 SKEPSKHHLKWAV

-484 EVTHGDGYPGWTP
+484 EVTHGDGYPGWAP
-497 NPHSQLLETVKKAY
+497 NPNSPLLEKVKKAY
-511 TDLYHSEPKVL
+511 MDLYKSEPKVL

-565 RCYAWLCQVL
+565 RCYAWLCQTL
-575 KTL
+575 KSL

>member
-1 MKMSKCENDKIVN
+1 MEPKAVFEIF
-14 DKMVS
+14 
-19 SNSQIFKS
+19 SQI
-27 SNSQIFNSKVVFDIF
+27 NQ
-42 AEICK
+42 

-58 SQWLQD
+58 SQWLQS
-64 FAASH
+64 FATDH
-69 GIECIT
+69 GIECVA
-75 DEAMNVIMRVPATP
+75 DDAMNVIMRVPATP
-89 GYEDH
+89 GYENH
-94 EGIILQAHMDMVCE
+94 AGVILQAHMDMVCE
-108 KNGDVVHD
+108 KNGDVQHD

-144 GISMALAAIT
+144 GIAMALAAIT
-154 DPELQHPA
+154 DKELAHPA

-186 RHKRLINLDSEDDGQ
+186 KGKQLINLDSEDDGQ

-218 EPVSIS
+218 EPSHITH
-224 QIFKSSNSQIFKSS
+224 QPSN
-238 NSQIAIRLSVG
+238 IAIRLSVS

-278 MPQTDLQL
+278 WPQTEMQL
-286 ASINGG
+286 ASIQGG

-304 VIAIPLNYKEQIRI
+304 IIVIPMDYKEQIRV
-318 EWNHF
+318 EWNHY
-323 VAQMEGVFGE
+323 VAQMENVFGE
-333 VEKDMRMELET
+333 VEKDMRLELET
-344 CDMPDSFIPADKAC
+344 TDLPETIIPTDKAY

-370 MIAMSRDI
+370 MIAMSKEM

-390 IKMRQESLIQSVSKS
+390 IKMR
-405 GLSTALPGSV
+405 
-415 SKSGLSG
+415 
-422 EAGLTGKSGLSA
+422 
-434 EGGLSAERSVFCQ
+434 EG
-447 PEGRSYIEVNTSQRS
+447 YIEVNTSQRS
-462 SKESSKHHLKWVV
+462 SIEASKHHLKWAV

-484 EVTHGDGYPGWTP
+484 EVTHGDGYPGWAP
-497 NPHSQLLETVKKAY
+497 NPNSPLLEVVKKAY
-511 TDLYHSEPKVL
+511 VDLYKSEPQVL

-565 RCYAWLCQVL
+565 RCYRWLCQTL
-575 KTL
+575 KSL

>member
-1 MKMSKCENDKIVN
+1 MEPKA
-14 DKMVS
+14 
-19 SNSQIFKS
+19 
-27 SNSQIFNSKVVFDIF
+27 VFDIF

-47 VPRPSKHEERI
+47 VPRPSKHEEKI
-58 SQWLQD
+58 SRWLQS
-64 FAASH
+64 FAAEH
-69 GIECIT
+69 GIECVA

-89 GYEDH
+89 GYEEH
-94 EGIILQAHMDMVCE
+94 EGVILQAHMDMVAE
-108 KNGDVVHD
+108 KDGNVQHD
-116 FMTDPIE
+116 FLTDPIE
-123 TYVDGEWL
+123 TWVDGEWL
-131 KAKGTTLGADNGI
+131 KAKGTTLGGDDGI

-154 DPELQHPA
+154 DKNLPHPA

-186 RHKRLINLDSEDDGQ
+186 KGKRLINLDSEDDGQ

-218 EPVSIS
+218 EPSSIS
-224 QIFKSSNSQIFKSS
+224 NLQSS
-238 NSQIAIRLSVG
+238 IAIRLSVS
-249 GLLGG
+249 GLMGG

-278 MPQTDLQL
+278 WPQTQIQL

-292 NLRNAIAREAEA
+292 NLRNALAREAEA
-304 VIAIPLNYKEQIRI
+304 TIIIPMAYKEQIRI
-318 EWNHF
+318 EWNRY

-333 VEKDMRMELET
+333 VEKDMRLDLET
-344 CDMPDSFIPADKAC
+344 TDMPDTIIPTDKAY

-370 MIAMSRDI
+370 MIAMSQDM

-390 IKMRQESLIQSVSKS
+390 VKMR
-405 GLSTALPGSV
+405 
-415 SKSGLSG
+415 
-422 EAGLTGKSGLSA
+422 
-434 EGGLSAERSVFCQ
+434 EG
-447 PEGRSYIEVNTSQRS
+447 YIEINTSQRS
-462 SKESSKHHLKWVV
+462 SKEASKHHLKWAV
-475 EQALAMACD
+475 EQALSMACD
-484 EVTHGDGYPGWTP
+484 EVTHGDGYPGWAP
-497 NPHSQLLETVKKAY
+497 NPHSPLLEVVKKAY
-511 TDLYHSEPKVL
+511 IDLYKAEPQVL

-565 RCYAWLCQVL
+565 RCYRWLCQAL
-575 KTL
+575 KSL

>member
-1 MKMSKCENDKIVN
+1 MNT
-14 DKMVS
+14 
-19 SNSQIFKS
+19 QR
-27 SNSQIFNSKVVFDIF
+27 VFDIF

-47 VPRPSKHEERI
+47 VPRPSKHEEQI
-58 SQWLQD
+58 SKWLCD
-64 FAASH
+64 FAAAH
-69 GIECIT
+69 GIEYVA

-89 GYEDH
+89 GYESH
-94 EGIILQAHMDMVCE
+94 EGVILQAHMDMVAE
-108 KNGDVVHD
+108 KDGHVQHD
-116 FMTDPIE
+116 FLNDPIE
-123 TYVDGEWL
+123 TWIDGEWL
-131 KAKGTTLGADNGI
+131 KAKGTTLGADDGI

-176 GAMKLQDGML
+176 GAMKLQDGRL
-186 RHKRLINLDSEDDGQ
+186 RSKRLINLDSEDDGQ

-218 EPVSIS
+218 EQS
-224 QIFKSSNSQIFKSS
+224 QITNHK
-238 NSQIAIRLSVG
+238 SQIAIRLSVS

-278 MPQTDLQL
+278 WPQTEIQL

-292 NLRNAIAREAEA
+292 NLRNAIAREAQA
-304 VIAIPLNYKEQIRI
+304 VIAIPMDYKEQIRI

-333 VEKDMRMELET
+333 VEKDMRLELET
-344 CDMPDSFIPADKAC
+344 CDLPESFIPADKAY

-370 MIAMSRDI
+370 MIAMSKEM

-390 IKMRQESLIQSVSKS
+390 IKMRD
-405 GLSTALPGSV
+405 G
-415 SKSGLSG
+415 
-422 EAGLTGKSGLSA
+422 
-434 EGGLSAERSVFCQ
+434 
-447 PEGRSYIEVNTSQRS
+447 YIEVNTSQRS
-462 SKESSKHHLKWVV
+462 SKEPAKHHLKWAV
-475 EQALAMACD
+475 EQALSMACD
-484 EVTHGDGYPGWTP
+484 EVTHGDGYPGWAP
-497 NPHSQLLETVKKAY
+497 NPHSPLLEVTKKAY
-511 TDLYHSEPKVL
+511 VDLFKSEPQVL

-544 IGPQMYGV
+544 IGPQMVGV
-552 HSPQERLSIPSTE
+552 HSPQEKLSIPSTE
-565 RCYAWLCQVL
+565 RCFRWLCQIL
-575 KTL
+575 QSL